1 MATRDVRNER
11 KTERRNEQSYETV
24 NRKELRM
31 NNAREAAA
39 ATVETFRKD
48 MAIQVDE
55 FIK

>member
-31 NNAREAAA
+31 NDAREAAA
-39 ATVETFRKD
+39 ATLETFRKE
-48 MAIQVDE
+48 MAIQVDK